1 MLSRQRFDLA
11 FATNHQ
17 LTTSPSGESMA
28 ALVQVDHI
36 DDSTGFTLFR
46 RTVCAA
52 LLLASACTDAQSPL
66 ASVAVGTAALELS
79 RGAPCAALEG
89 KGLARR
95 YELAQGHLW
104 IWPAFP
110 RAGEEV
116 HLAYDSVFLVD
127 TSWTT
132 TGVDVRMSDDGWAHE
147 RDVTLSFA
155 CTGAEGAEVFA
166 GELGAFAD
174 DTALELAIAHH
185 ARAYW
190 GQPDTAWFNNGGGN
204 FVVGVGDAV
213 ALSGRTPADEPPV
226 FVARGNL
233 WTAPEGCVAGCDL
246 ASFWVDLSVANL
258 AYDKHVGL
266 LWSLDGW
273 KTHEVALASFEH
285 GALDGGREQWG
296 VDVTLPEGAQRDSVV
311 ELAAFT
317 TMAGQSWLDPRGQL
331 LRHTSGRIVHVSAFP
346 DILHD
351 QADTYV
357 SVATDPP
364 GVWSEVTLRWTEDDG
379 PEQRDV
385 MRWSG
390 AGAYDQWLHHLG
402 AKPAG
407 TVVRYSAEARHI
419 DGSLFVDDNDGA
431 GYLLEYFAPA
441 SLDWVGNARHW
452 PENGSVAAG
461 GSLWFNVESSPPGHA
476 FDAELRF
483 RVDDTDG
490 HTVIMTREETPRD
503 DKDHF
508 WFRLD
513 EVPAGAHIQYAIQV
527 RDRAAGISW
536 QNNGGADY
544 HAWVND

>member
-1 MLSRQRFDLA
+1 MPARVR
-11 FATNHQ
+11 
-17 LTTSPSGESMA
+17 P
-28 ALVQVDHI
+28 VRI
-36 DDSTGFTLFR
+36 DDCTSIVLTRGAACT
-46 RTVCAA
+46 A
-52 LLLASACTDAQSPL
+52 LLLVGACTDAGVPL
-66 ASVAVGTAALELS
+66 AGVAVGTAALDLS
-79 RGAPCAALEG
+79 HGAPCAALEG
-89 KGLARR
+89 RGLARR
-95 YELAQGHLW
+95 YEFAQGHLW
-104 IWPAFP
+104 VWPAFP

-127 TSWTT
+127 NSWTT
-132 TGVDVRMSDDGWAHE
+132 TGVDVRLSDDGWAHE
-147 RDVTLSFA
+147 RDVSLSFA
-155 CTGAEGAEVFA
+155 CSSAERAEVFA

-174 DTALELAIAHH
+174 DTTLELAIAHH

-190 GQPDTAWFNNGGGN
+190 GQPGTAWFNNGGGN
-204 FVVGVGDAV
+204 FVLGVGDPE
-213 ALSGRTPADEPPV
+213 ALTGRTPAGEPLV
-226 FVARGNL
+226 YVVGGNL
-233 WTAPEGCVAGCDL
+233 WTTPEGCDAGCDL
-246 ASFWVDLSVANL
+246 SSFWVDLSVANL
-258 AYDKHVGL
+258 AYDKQVGV

-273 KTHEVALASFEH
+273 KTHELALASFEH
-285 GALDGGREQWG
+285 DALGGGREQWG
-296 VDVTLPEGAQRDSVV
+296 VDVTLPKGAQRDSVV
-311 ELAAFT
+311 ELAAFA

-331 LRHTSGRIVHVSAFP
+331 LRYTSGRIVQVGAFP

-364 GVWSEVTLRWTEDDG
+364 GVWSEVTLHWTENDG
-379 PEQRDV
+379 PEEHAV
-385 MRWSG
+385 MRWS
-390 AGAYDQWLHHLG
+390 ARGAYDNWLYHLG

-407 TVVRYSAEARHI
+407 TVVRYRAEARHL
-419 DGSLFVDDNDGA
+419 DGSLFVDDNDGP

-452 PENGSVAAG
+452 PENGSIAAG
-461 GSLWFNVESSPPGHA
+461 GSLWFNVESSPPGRA

-490 HTVIMTREETPRD
+490 QTVIMTRDETPRD
-503 DKDHF
+503 GNDHF

-527 RDRAAGISW
+527 RDRAAGLFW